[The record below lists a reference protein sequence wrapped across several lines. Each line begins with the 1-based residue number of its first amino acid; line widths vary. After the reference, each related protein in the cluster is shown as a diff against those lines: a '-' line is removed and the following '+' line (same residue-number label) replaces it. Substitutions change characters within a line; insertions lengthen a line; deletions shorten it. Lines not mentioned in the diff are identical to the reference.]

1 MGSQLSAIE
10 FGNVGVVAKD
20 DDPRAVGG
28 EFFYFRGDD
37 DERHALLAQALDE
50 PDDFRMRPD
59 VDAARRL
66 VEDEQFRFGREPA
79 RQDGLLLIAAGKQPD
94 RFLAIRRADIEC
106 PDVVVREPVL
116 LRARNR
122 AGPAAPCLKGEHDIL
137 AHGQVADDAGGLA
150 VLGAEAELLP
160 DCGTRRGKIDG
171 PAIDLGRTAIG
182 AMGAEEDFGGFR
194 PP

>member
-1 MGSQLSAIE
+1 M
-10 FGNVGVVAKD
+10 
-20 DDPRAVGG
+20 
-28 EFFYFRGDD
+28 
-37 DERHALLAQALDE
+37 
-50 PDDFRMRPD
+50 
-59 VDAARRL
+59 
-66 VEDEQFRFGREPA
+66 
-79 RQDGLLLIAAGKQPD
+79 
-94 RFLAIRRADIEC
+94 
-106 PDVVVREPVL
+106 VREPVL

-137 AHGQVADDAGGLA
+137 AHRQVADDAGGLA

-194 PP
+194 PPRAEQACHADNLAGADIEIEGVDLSAAAKVSETVAWLTRDRVGMGGMDLCRQFPTDHHCDQLAPVEIGHVARADQLPVPQTVMRSEMA